1 MLKTKI
7 TFVVPAALQTE
18 LRERIIRDGY
28 GLRGKSRWVT
38 EAIQAL
44 LVLPDFVS
52 LVQYSE
58 EMHGFE
64 KVETV
69 VVTLDLKKQL
79 DEAVL
84 TLRRQHPAAEGVQS
98 SMVRTA
104 IMQRLLRTA

>member
-7 TFVVPAALQTE
+7 TFVVPTGLQTE

-38 EAIQAL
+38 EAIESLLAL
-44 LVLPDFVS
+44 PNFIS
-52 LVQYSE
+52 LVHYSE

-64 KVETV
+64 KVETI

-79 DEAVL
+79 DQAAL
-84 TLRRQHPAAEGVQS
+84 DLRREYPAAEGVQS
-98 SMVRTA
+98 SIVRTA
-104 IMQRLLRTA
+104 IMQRLLRT

>member
-7 TFVVPAALQTE
+7 TFVVPTALQAE
-18 LRERIIRDGY
+18 LRERVARDGY
-28 GLRGKSRWVT
+28 GLRGKSLWVS
-38 EAIQAL
+38 EAIQSL
-44 LVLPDFVS
+44 LALPDFIS

-98 SMVRTA
+98 SIIRTA
-104 IMQRLLRTA
+104 IMQRLLRS